1 MAVYNL
7 TGSGV
12 QGLSSGQSQLLVDIT
27 SFDVHRSVGRAAP
40 PNYYDLG
47 LLRLGQQG
55 SYRPTFPLDST
66 SMVIDLPDKTD
77 VLGYS
82 LFGTT
87 AIRVTEVAPVAT
99 GNPLRIIRYGSQS
112 PPASSGATVLW
123 TYTVPANR
131 VCRVS
136 YLMALIAN
144 GAPSGN
150 NAQVNLNG
158 NLLLFAT
165 PDSTH
170 PTSGFGTMAA
180 PTPFW
185 LVASDVLT
193 AYAIIGTTSSSSCTA
208 HMIGA
213 EIDAAAWVPN

>member
-12 QGLSSGQSQLLVDIT
+12 QGLTSGQAQLLVDIT

-55 SYRPTFPLDST
+55 SYRPSFPLDAT

-87 AIRVTEVAPVAT
+87 AIRVTEVAPAAI
-99 GNPLRIIRYGSQS
+99 GNPVRISRGFTLSIPVSQT
-112 PPASSGATVLW
+112 ATLQW

-131 VCRVS
+131 VFRVG
-136 YLMALIAN
+136 LLFCAV
-144 GAPSGN
+144 
-150 NAQVNLNG
+150 AQVQGQVTGSNQLQLNG
-158 NLLLFAT
+158 QNIQYLQPVGSGAAT
-165 PDSTH
+165 SFVSQYTTVPFYMVAGDKLDCFTAGGSAAST
-170 PTSGFGTMAA
+170 MIAA
-180 PTPFW
+180 LQGVEF
-185 LVASDVLT
+185 
-193 AYAIIGTTSSSSCTA
+193 
-208 HMIGA
+208 
-213 EIDAAAWVPN
+213 DAATWTPT